1 MPIRTGLGLT
11 LFAATM
17 ALSALKG
24 RLQRLS
30 DLIQGGMPEEL
41 AGETSKRAEDIHS
54 ISTRVSLVD

>member
-1 MPIRTGLGLT
+1 MPIRTGLGLS

-30 DLIQGGMPEEL
+30 DLIPGGMPEEL
-41 AGETSKRAEDIHS
+41 AGETSKRAKDIHS